1 MMGKT
6 RSFALLAV
14 SIFVQ
19 IAAAQSPQAPNI
31 IVVLADDLGYGDLGS
46 YGHPVIRTPH
56 LDRMAAAGQ
65 RWTSFYASSSVCN
78 PSRAALM
85 TGRMPIRIHGGGL
98 NTWANVPTNELT
110 IAEMLKAQGY
120 TTGMIGKWH
129 LGMEDGLHPN
139 DQGFDYFYGTPGSND
154 APLKPGIERTYQ
166 TTRDAKNEDYD
177 IPLLR
182 QKETLEN
189 PINQPLLTK
198 RYGNEAAKWVRE
210 HKDERF
216 FLYLAHN
223 MPHVPIFRSTDFE
236 GHSEAGRYGDVIEE
250 IDWSVGRIL
259 EAVEESGISE
269 RTLIVF
275 SSDNGPWRTYYDL
288 GGSAG
293 PLRDGKMTAWE
304 GGFRV
309 PGIFYWPGTIKPA
322 VITGIGAN
330 VDLMATFAT
339 LAGGEL
345 PADRKY
351 DSVDLSP
358 TLLRGTPSP
367 RDRWFYF
374 GHPSGEL
381 WAARMGPYKMHLA
394 SWETIGTELVG
405 KRGYGNEQKHD
416 PPLLFN
422 VNTDVREQFD
432 LAARHP
438 DEVKKLQQA
447 IEKFRSTLR

>member
-1 MMGKT
+1 MWKKP
-6 RSFALLAV
+6 FLAALAAALLPAP
-14 SIFVQ
+14 
-19 IAAAQSPQAPNI
+19 AAAPPPPPPNI
-31 IVVLADDLGYGDLGS
+31 VVVLADDLGYGDLGS
-46 YGHPVIRTPH
+46 YGHPLIRTPN
-56 LDRMAAAGQ
+56 LDRMAAEGQ

-98 NTWANVPTNELT
+98 NRWANVPASETTL
-110 IAEMLKAQGY
+110 AEMLRARGY
-120 TTGMIGKWH
+120 ATGMIGKWH
-129 LGMEDGLHPN
+129 LGMDEGMHPN

-154 APLKPGIERTYQ
+154 APLKPGIARTYQ

-182 QKETLEN
+182 QRETLEN
-189 PINQPLLTK
+189 PIDQPLLTQ
-198 RYGNEAAKWVRE
+198 RYGDEAAKWIRE

-223 MPHVPIFRSTDFE
+223 MPHVPIFRSPAFE
-236 GHSEAGRYGDVIEE
+236 GRSEAGLYGDVIEE

-259 EAVEESGISE
+259 EAVEEAGIGG
-269 RTLIVF
+269 RTLIFF

-309 PGIFYWPGTIKPA
+309 PGIFYWPGTIEPD

-330 VDLMATFAT
+330 VDLMATFAALT
-339 LAGGEL
+339 GARLA
-345 PADRKY
+345 ADRKY

-358 TLLRGTPSP
+358 TLLHGAASP

-381 WAARMGPYKMHLA
+381 WAARVGPYKMHMA

-405 KRGYGNEQKHD
+405 KRGYGNERKHD

-422 VNTDVREQFD
+422 LHSDVGEQFD
-432 LAARHP
+432 IAERSP
-438 DEVKKLQQA
+438 ERVKELQQA
-447 IEKFRSTLR
+447 IRSFQASLR

>member
-1 MMGKT
+1 MRRKP
-6 RSFALLAV
+6 FLPALALALLPAP
-14 SIFVQ
+14 
-19 IAAAQSPQAPNI
+19 AAAQTPRPPNI
-31 IVVLADDLGYGDLGS
+31 VVVLADDLGYGDLGS
-46 YGHPVIRTPH
+46 YGHPLIRTPH
-56 LDRMAAAGQ
+56 LDRMAAQGQ
-65 RWTSFYASSSVCN
+65 RWTSFYAASSVCN

-98 NTWANVPTNELT
+98 NRWANVPASEAT
-110 IAEMLKAQGY
+110 IAEMLREKGY
-120 TTGMIGKWH
+120 ATGMIGKWH
-129 LGMEDGLHPN
+129 LGMDEGMHPN

-154 APLKPGIERTYQ
+154 APLKPGIARTYQ

-182 QKETLEN
+182 QRETLEN
-189 PINQPLLTK
+189 PIDQPLLTK
-198 RYGNEAAKWVRE
+198 RYGNEAAQWIRR

-223 MPHVPIFRSTDFE
+223 MPHVPIFRSPDFE
-236 GHSEAGRYGDVIEE
+236 GHSEAGLYGDVIEE

-259 EAVEESGISE
+259 EAVEEAGIGG
-269 RTLIVF
+269 RTLIFF

-309 PGIFYWPGTIKPA
+309 PGIFYWPGTIEPA

-330 VDLMATFAT
+330 VDLPATFAALT
-339 LAGGEL
+339 GARLAGG
-345 PADRKY
+345 RKY

-358 TLLRGTPSP
+358 TLLRGEASP

-374 GHPSGEL
+374 GHPSGDL
-381 WAARMGPYKMHLA
+381 WAARVGPYKMHVA
-394 SWETIGTELVG
+394 SWETIGDELVG
-405 KRGYGNEQKHD
+405 KRGYGNERKHD
-416 PPLLFN
+416 PPLLFDLR
-422 VNTDVREQFD
+422 TDIGEQFD
-432 LAARHP
+432 IAARRP
-438 DEVKKLQQA
+438 ERVNEIRQA
-447 IEKFRSTLR
+447 IRSFQASLR